1 MQRITK
7 KVFREF
13 VQLVNNAT
21 LSFFTGVVPDAIP
34 AAGSSP
40 AFISYQ
46 NAGNSSRVT
55 KISA

>member
-1 MQRITK
+1 M
-7 KVFREF
+7 FREF

-40 AFISYQ
+40 AFISCQ